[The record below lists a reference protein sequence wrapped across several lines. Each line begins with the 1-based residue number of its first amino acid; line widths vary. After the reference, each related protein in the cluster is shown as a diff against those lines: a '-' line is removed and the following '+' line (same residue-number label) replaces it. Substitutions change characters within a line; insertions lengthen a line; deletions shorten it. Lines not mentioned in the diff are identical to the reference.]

1 MEMSMMSFVPENR
14 RNARHFVGVS
24 VRLFLDSP
32 QTGMRAEIVDMSAGG
47 MRIRAPG
54 LDLAPNSQMTLRIAR
69 HDGHAATTVARI
81 VRADESGIAFCFE
94 DLTASDR
101 ELLAIPGFWSTAEI
115 IDLT

>member
-1 MEMSMMSFVPENR
+1 MMSFVPENR

-54 LDLAPNSQMTLRIAR
+54 LELAPNQQMTLRIAR
-69 HDGHAATTVARI
+69 HDGHAATTPL
-81 VRADESGIAFCFE
+81 E
-94 DLTASDR
+94 
-101 ELLAIPGFWSTAEI
+101 ELWLLRWHNEWVPTRVMLPQE
-115 IDLT
+115 